1 MNRIAVIGGD
11 GIGPEVVSAAVEV
24 LTAAGDAYGCTL
36 TFDEWDLGTERYL
49 RDGATLSDA
58 ERDRLVGEYDAAL
71 LGALGDPRVP
81 DNAHARDILLGL
93 RFCADLYVNYRP
105 CKLLL
110 PSLCPLKDG
119 ARGDGIDID
128 FFRENTEGLYAG
140 AGGRLKAGTRDEV
153 ALQESVN
160 TWKGVERIVR
170 AAFEHAAGAGR
181 GRVTLVDKANALVHE
196 GALWRRVFSE
206 VGAGFPEIAQD
217 AMYVDAMAMDLVRRP
232 HRYEVVVTSNLFGD
246 ILSDL
251 AAQIT
256 GGIGLAPSGNL
267 HPGSWALFEPI
278 HGSAP
283 DIAGSGTANPVGA
296 VACAG
301 LLLDFLSR
309 REAAAAVEAATL
321 ASLRAGVITPDLGG
335 RATTAEVGTWIA
347 DRVRRT
353 TNQATIGVGGPRRCP
368 AKETRID

>member
-1 MNRIAVIGGD
+1 MNRIAWIGGD
-11 GIGPEVVSAAVEV
+11 GIGPEVISAAVEV
-24 LTAAGDAYGCTL
+24 LAAAAAAYGCPL
-36 TFDEWDLGTERYL
+36 ALDEWDLGAERYL
-49 RDGATLSDA
+49 RDGTTLSPAD
-58 ERDRLVGEYDAAL
+58 RDRLLTDYDAAL

-81 DNAHARDILLGL
+81 GNVHAREILLGL
-93 RFCADLYVNYRP
+93 RFEADLYVNYRP

-110 PSLCPLKDG
+110 PSLCPLKDDV
-119 ARGDGIDID
+119 RGEEIDVE

-140 AGGRLKAGTRDEV
+140 AGGRVRAGTKNEV

-170 AAFEHAAGAGR
+170 AAFEHAAAKGR

-206 VGAGFPEIAQD
+206 VGAGFSQIAQD

-251 AAQIT
+251 GAQIT

-267 HPGSWALFEPI
+267 HPGSWALFEPV

-283 DIAGSGTANPVGA
+283 DIAGPGVANPVGA
-296 VACAG
+296 VACTA
-301 LLLDFLSR
+301 LLLDFLGHE
-309 REAAAAVEAATL
+309 EAAAGVRAATL
-321 ASLRAGVITPDLGG
+321 ASLRAGVVTPDLGG
-335 RATTAEVGTWIA
+335 RATTAEAGRWIA
-347 DRVRRT
+347 ERVRE
-353 TNQATIGVGGPRRCP
+353 TNQPL
-368 AKETRID
+368 DN